1 MNKKV
6 IIIGSGIGGL
16 VAGAALANK
25 GVDIQVLESHN
36 KFGGYCH
43 NFKRKDF
50 EFIAAIMK
58 IGGDRFKTIIDNL
71 LKSLG
76 APEIS
81 WLEFSETIAYKNG
94 NYRLGSL
101 EILDQL
107 KQDYPQE
114 QEGLSRFAAIIQKL
128 YESIKVIDDSKQQ
141 GKNLSLADLDFI
153 KKYRK
158 STLVEVIEECIS
170 SKDVQTILL
179 GLVDGKPDSSIF
191 SFVMTIMF
199 AFKGTNMYLPLG
211 GAQTLIDALVDVIQ
225 SHGGRVCP
233 KKAVVE
239 ILTDEGEAVGVKCL
253 DGSSVFSDDIIIS
266 SDLYSALQM
275 LPGDLIPQGLLKK
288 VEVDWQTSCS
298 SFTVWLGLDK
308 TLEELKIPAL
318 FTNFYFEGSY
328 DLKKNMNQGT
338 GLNLD
343 HLPLFV
349 NTISSRDAKLTPK
362 EKSQLVIGATV
373 PANFQGLWDSYG
385 TPMYK
390 YRKKKLAE
398 ELISRAES
406 ILGANIKDH
415 ILVQVEATPKTY
427 FRYTQNRNG
436 ASEGFEVT
444 PDYIESKYRVRSSSI
459 IPNLYAASMWSDDG
473 GGVVA
478 VLGYSMKVV
487 DSFLE
492 RYHLEPYAFFENNFK
507 F

>member
-1 MNKKV
+1 MNKRV

-25 GVDIQVLESHN
+25 GVDVHVLESHN

-43 NFKRKDF
+43 NFKRRDF
-50 EFIAAIMK
+50 EFVAAVMK
-58 IGGDRFKTIIDNL
+58 IGGNRFKKIVDNL
-71 LKSLG
+71 LKAFG
-76 APEIS
+76 VPEIS
-81 WLEFSETIAYKNG
+81 WLEFSENIVYKNG

-114 QEGLSRFAAIIQKL
+114 QEGLSRFATIIQKL
-128 YESIKVIDDSKQQ
+128 YECIKVIDDSKQQ
-141 GKNLSLADLDFI
+141 GKNLSLADLAFI

-170 SKDVQTILL
+170 TKDVQTVLL
-179 GLVDGKPDSSIF
+179 SLVDGKPDSSIF
-191 SFVMTIMF
+191 SFVMTVMF
-199 AFKGTNMYLPLG
+199 AFKGSNMYLPIG
-211 GAQTLIDALVDVIQ
+211 GAQTLIDALVDIIQ
-225 SHGGRVCP
+225 SHGGQVHP

-239 ILTDEGEAVGVKCL
+239 ILTDEGVAVGVKCL
-253 DGSSVFSDDIIIS
+253 DGSSMVGDDIIIS
-266 SDLYSALQM
+266 SDLYSAIQM
-275 LPGDLIPQGLLKK
+275 LPVDLMPQNLLKK

-308 TLEELKIPAL
+308 TLEKLKIPTL

-328 DLKKNMNQGT
+328 DLKKNMNQGA

-349 NTISSRDAKLTPK
+349 NTTSSMDDKLTPK
-362 EKSQLVIGATV
+362 EKSQIVIGTTV
-373 PANFQGLWDSYG
+373 PANFMGLWDSYG
-385 TPMYK
+385 TAMYK
-390 YRKKKLAE
+390 YKKKKLAE
-398 ELISRAES
+398 ELISRVEC
-406 ILGANIKDH
+406 ILGVNIKDH
-415 ILVQVEATPKTY
+415 IVVQVEATPKTY

-436 ASEGFEVT
+436 ACEGFEVT

-492 RYHLEPYAFFENNFK
+492 RYHLEPYAFFESNFE

>member
-25 GVDIQVLESHN
+25 GVDVQVLESHN

-50 EFIAAIMK
+50 EFVAAVMK
-58 IGGDRFKTIIDNL
+58 IGGDRFKRIIDNL
-71 LKSLG
+71 LKSFG

-81 WLEFSETIAYKNG
+81 WLEFSETIAYKNDE
-94 NYRLGSL
+94 YRLGSL
-101 EILDQL
+101 EMLDQL

-114 QEGLSRFAAIIQKL
+114 QEGLSRFINIIQKL
-128 YESIKVIDDSKQQ
+128 YACIKTIDDSKQQ
-141 GKNLSLADLDFI
+141 GKNLSLADLAFI

-158 STLVEVIEECIS
+158 STLVEVIEEFIS
-170 SKDVQTILL
+170 SKDVQTVLL

-191 SFVMTIMF
+191 SFVMTVMF

-225 SHGGRVCP
+225 SHGSQVHS
-233 KKAVVE
+233 KKTVVE
-239 ILTDEGEAVGVKCL
+239 ILTDKGAAVGVKCL
-253 DGSSVFSDDIIIS
+253 DGSTMFADDIIIS

-275 LPGDLIPQGLLKK
+275 LPNDLMPQGLLKK
-288 VEVDWQTSCS
+288 VEFDWQTSCS

-308 TLEELKIPAL
+308 TLEELKIPPL
-318 FTNFYFEGSY
+318 FTNFYFDGSY
-328 DLKKNMNQGT
+328 DLKKNMNQGAV
-338 GLNLD
+338 LNLN

-349 NTISSRDAKLTPK
+349 NTICSLDAKLTPK
-362 EKSQLVIGATV
+362 EQSQLVIGTTV
-373 PANFQGLWDSYG
+373 PANFMGLWDAYG
-385 TPMYK
+385 TSIYK
-390 YRKKKLAE
+390 YKKKKLAE
-398 ELISRAES
+398 ELISRVES
-406 ILGANIKDH
+406 ILSVNLKEH
-415 ILVQVEATPKTY
+415 VVVQMEATPKTY
-427 FRYTQNRNG
+427 FRYTQNRHG
-436 ASEGFEVT
+436 ACEGFEVT
-444 PDYIESKYRVRSSSI
+444 PDYIESKYRVKSSSI

-492 RYHLEPYAFFENNFK
+492 RYHLEPYEFFESNFE